1 MDSAIKIVHTMPS
14 FIQKNLQHDT
24 AQLSATLALDTSTAR
39 IEVQCLLQHAL
50 QVSRAYLIA
59 HPEYVL
65 SDTEQT
71 QYSSML
77 QRRLHGEPLAYI
89 LGGREFFGLNF
100 QVNSATLI
108 PRADTELLV
117 EKALQIIPKNTAS
130 NLSESIYSVLDL
142 GTGSGAI
149 ALSIAHHRPHIQVV
163 ACDFS
168 ADALQ
173 VARENARH
181 LNLNNIIFTHSD
193 WYAALGN
200 QHFDLIVSNP
210 PYIAA
215 DDPHLQMGD
224 LRFEPYTALAAGA
237 DGLQD
242 IRQIIAGAHAHLKP
256 QGQLWL
262 EHGYNQAASV
272 REILQQAGLHNI
284 YSERDLA
291 GIERI
296 SGATLGATFGAMR

>member
-1 MDSAIKIVHTMPS
+1 VLSSIHTHSIKTRLQQDAAKIVV
-14 FIQKNLQHDT
+14 
-24 AQLSATLALDTSTAR
+24 ALELDAHTAR
-39 IEVQCLLQHAL
+39 IEVQCLLQKAL
-50 QVSRAYLIA
+50 NVNRAYLIA
-59 HPEYVL
+59 HPEQRL
-65 SDTEQT
+65 NSAQQT
-71 QYSSML
+71 HYRASL
-77 QRRLHGEPLAYI
+77 LRRLQGEPIAYI
-89 LGGREFFGLNF
+89 LGEREFFGLSL

-108 PRADTELLV
+108 PRPETELLV
-117 EKALQIIPKNTAS
+117 EQALRLIPVQPSA
-130 NLSESIYSVLDL
+130 ECRILDL

-149 ALSIAHHRPHIQVV
+149 ALAIAYSRPNIAVV
-163 ACDFS
+163 AGDFS
-168 ADALQ
+168 EDALN
-173 VARENARH
+173 VARENARR
-181 LNLNNIIFTHSD
+181 LNIRNVVFMQGD
-193 WYAALGN
+193 WYEKLAE
-200 QHFDLIVSNP
+200 QRFDLIVSNP
-210 PYIAA
+210 PYITT
-215 DDPHLQMGD
+215 DDPHLQRGD

-272 REILQQAGLHNI
+272 RELLQQAGLHNI